1 MCEGKMKVEFLC
13 EDNIDKLVDFE
24 LEARITEPDV
34 FLGDFNGKEYKSK
47 ISKSLI
53 EKEFINTKVL
63 LAYEDDKV
71 IGRIDLMILA
81 SLMDG
86 GKRGYVDWIY
96 VLKEYRH
103 NKVAQELF
111 KSAEEYLKE
120 IGVNDYFLIV
130 ARNKEAQNFY
140 HSFNNCNIETSEI
153 LSKDL

>member
-1 MCEGKMKVEFLC
+1 MKVEFLC

-111 KSAEEYLKE
+111 KSAEKYLKE

-130 ARNKEAQNFY
+130 ARNKEAQDFY
-140 HSFNNCNIETSEI
+140 HGFSNCNIETSEI
-153 LSKDL
+153 LNRDL

>member
-1 MCEGKMKVEFLC
+1 MRIEFLC

-24 LEARITEPDV
+24 LEARMTEPEI
-34 FLGDFNGKEYKSK
+34 FLGEFNGEEYKAK

-53 EKEFINTKVL
+53 EKEFLNTKVL
-63 LAYEDDKV
+63 IAYNEEKV

-111 KSAEEYLKE
+111 KKGEEYLKSV
-120 IGVNDYFLIV
+120 GVNDYFLIV
-130 ARNKEAQNFY
+130 ARNHESQSFY

-153 LSKDL
+153 LNRDL

>member
-130 ARNKEAQNFY
+130 ARNKEVQNFY

>member
-24 LEARITEPDV
+24 LEARITELDV

-71 IGRIDLMILA
+71 IGRIELMILA

-130 ARNKEAQNFY
+130 ARNKEVQNFY